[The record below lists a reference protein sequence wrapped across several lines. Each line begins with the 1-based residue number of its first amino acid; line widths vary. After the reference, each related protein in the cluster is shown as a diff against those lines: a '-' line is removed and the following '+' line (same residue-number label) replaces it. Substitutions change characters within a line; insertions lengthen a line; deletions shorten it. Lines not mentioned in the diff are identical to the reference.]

1 MNFLQ
6 EGANNLS
13 EITHNFFREYFLFL
27 GTIRFFYGI
36 ANDVSYQFMSDMIA
50 LCFPFWELFSSLF
63 SLCLQ
68 IILTIMQFYM
78 L

>member
-1 MNFLQ
+1 MIFLQ
-6 EGANNLS
+6 EGVNNLS
-13 EITHNFFREYFLFL
+13 EITHTFFREHFPSF
-27 GTIRFFYGI
+27 GTIRFCYGI
-36 ANDVSYQFMSDMIA
+36 ANGVLYQFMSDVIA
-50 LCFPFWELFSSLF
+50 LCFTLWELFSSLF